1 MVSKSVNPSNL
12 QLLVTRS
19 DAATNTLCPTEV
31 IALSVQ
37 LGLPAGTTAIT
48 VELFGPTKDT
58 IIYGFV
64 EFIDISYIGG
74 RVSNRDFS
82 IGVRNTTIE
91 TDYEYKNT
99 YTAVDLSSV
108 TVIDIP
114 NVVENYSLILRFA
127 VGLWNNNSIVDGMQF
142 ICNCKVSDGI
152 SVVTSTTTITS
163 RKLCTVF
170 QPELNMLSN
179 FPYIVPG
186 DILLFQ
192 SEAYFTFET
201 GNYTFTVYIIGS
213 SSTISNFEVILGNG
227 MNYPEGSEVRQ
238 SEDDL
243 TLTKQIDVQM
253 KELKNKN
260 ARATYL
266 TKSNRSVKL
275 NAYIQAVTY
284 PSTRAIIGF
293 RFRYS
298 QADVIIRELQVP
310 IIANYRNFI
319 NVSNPTFNFSGIS
332 NPAKVETFAEV
343 FFSLRLPPSSKQ
355 IYAVE
360 VGFDNVSLGEFCYS
374 AITEVGKGITNR
386 ITGMRLYTEYMTQ
399 KLTMLRR
406 MAVINLGVLENPA
419 TNNTEYYVIF
429 KIIVRPSIDKAFPT
443 ISETQINARVFITGT
458 PQQQQQSIAFSVV
471 DEPILP
477 ITCILSK
484 TSLTVIIFRF
494 EVLKSM
500 ERMSMRNTGIIELPS
515 VYVVPTPYK
524 YDNILVI
531 KYSVKIVG
539 TTKFKVILDV
549 ITGGYTATSQINF
562 APIAAVSPPQLTSS
576 QLPYW
581 AIDSLATSRNNNSV
595 VRGAFNLLSF
605 SMIICSGARQTYS
618 AQLYVLQIT
627 NIVTFMKTK
636 TIVFGRSISKS
647 GTSSTIANANTINL
661 NMASQ
666 YFDSSES
673 ISNSKKERSIITF
686 LVPLNVN
693 LLASSVVSVSVTVQY
708 GTQSA
713 QTFVSL
719 PVIQPELSIPQTS
732 TSYQIDAI
740 SYQDRPYE
748 RTSLVALGQTV
759 RLYNKI
765 GLPNTMCTTYS
776 FEFTMSSNLW
786 PIDFLDAQLVSYSDF
801 IWSTSTINP
810 LITKLGSPIYNKIT
824 MDLGSLCVP
833 ETYDNQVRIDLFFR
847 PRSNFSASTV
857 SGNITVSVK
866 SLLTVGTLSSPLSL
880 STGVFVFN
888 KDALMKESMFVLASF
903 SEDKYKPWIK
913 NITNGISFQPGI
925 WTKFT
930 FRVQVPF
937 ASYLPDSSIF
947 VGGANSSAEN
957 ESIFTVNG
965 ALLTF
970 GSNLAGLRLDQFKQ
984 VYSSTYMNGQ
994 KDLLEIKLG
1003 NVVNTGVLLQPDSTS
1018 INENDIAVEV
1028 SVRLSDSKL
1037 SDNGTNVTLPIRV
1050 KFGSLEAA
1058 NQMEGKVFRVGDEF
1072 LNLQMNVINLD
1083 ENVTGLVY
1091 NPNDTI
1097 NLRAKIQMMNN
1108 SKMECGKQWLNIYHS
1123 MAVKSAEILYSI
1135 PPDSV
1140 QFKRNETITIKEF
1153 TRFQANGFYFDNNI
1167 DLYFKLQLNDKIFI
1181 PNGKTEANLTIVV
1194 ELICIT
1200 YNRDRTLLNS
1210 CNNPTLK
1217 KIMRKVV
1224 VKTRQ
1229 QTITGSDCEEDLGL
1243 SNSQVIL
1250 PCQITSYVSPYLGNT
1265 EEQIRFYSASG
1276 WKPFVRPGPHDPLR
1290 YITILFGQ
1298 QTNVS
1303 RIDINLINTANQ
1315 VMIFHLMG
1323 TNDGQSFFDFK
1334 TVSA

>member
-1 MVSKSVNPSNL
+1 MRMK
-12 QLLVTRS
+12 
-19 DAATNTLCPTEV
+19 
-31 IALSVQ
+31 
-37 LGLPAGTTAIT
+37 TT
-48 VELFGPTKDT
+48 
-58 IIYGFV
+58 
-64 EFIDISYIGG
+64 
-74 RVSNRDFS
+74 
-82 IGVRNTTIE
+82 
-91 TDYEYKNT
+91 
-99 YTAVDLSSV
+99 SV
-108 TVIDIP
+108 TATS
-114 NVVENYSLILRFA
+114 ES
-127 VGLWNNNSIVDGMQF
+127 VGLNIH
-142 ICNCKVSDGI
+142 
-152 SVVTSTTTITS
+152 
-163 RKLCTVF
+163 
-170 QPELNMLSN
+170 
-179 FPYIVPG
+179 
-186 DILLFQ
+186 
-192 SEAYFTFET
+192 
-201 GNYTFTVYIIGS
+201 
-213 SSTISNFEVILGNG
+213 
-227 MNYPEGSEVRQ
+227 
-238 SEDDL
+238 
-243 TLTKQIDVQM
+243 
-253 KELKNKN
+253 KEKD

-284 PSTRAIIGF
+284 PSTRAIVGF

-298 QADVIIRELQVP
+298 QADVIIRELQIP
-310 IIANYRNFI
+310 IIANYRDFI
-319 NVSNPTFNFSGIS
+319 NVSKPTFNFSGIS

-374 AITEVGKGITNR
+374 TITEVGKGITNR

-477 ITCILSK
+477 ITANNSPNVNLYKTEPALSEPMDTYNGILFAEISWVEQVIYSPVQILLSIVGSG
-484 TSLTVIIFRF
+484 TTLTEIKFISVG
-494 EVLKSM
+494 S
-500 ERMSMRNTGIIELPS
+500 NTGIIELPS

-524 YDNILVI
+524 YDNILII
-531 KYSVKIVG
+531 KCSVKIVG

-549 ITGGYTATSQINF
+549 ITGGYTATSQVNF
-562 APIAAVSPPQLTSS
+562 APIAAISPPQLTSS

-595 VRGAFNLLSF
+595 VRGA
-605 SMIICSGARQTYS
+605 RQTYS

-636 TIVFGRSISKS
+636 TIVFGSSISKS

-673 ISNSKKERSIITF
+673 ISNSKKERSIFTF

-810 LITKLGSPIYNKIT
+810 LITKLGSPTYNKIT

-857 SGNITVSVK
+857 NGNITVSVK

-888 KDALMKESMFVLASF
+888 KDALMKES
-903 SEDKYKPWIK
+903 
-913 NITNGISFQPGI
+913 
-925 WTKFT
+925 
-930 FRVQVPF
+930 
-937 ASYLPDSSIF
+937 
-947 VGGANSSAEN
+947 
-957 ESIFTVNG
+957 
-965 ALLTF
+965 
-970 GSNLAGLRLDQFKQ
+970 
-984 VYSSTYMNGQ
+984 
-994 KDLLEIKLG
+994 
-1003 NVVNTGVLLQPDSTS
+1003 VLLQPDSTS

-1028 SVRLSDSKL
+1028 SIRLSDSKL

-1050 KFGSLEAA
+1050 KFGSLEAV

-1091 NPNDTI
+1091 NP
-1097 NLRAKIQMMNN
+1097 K
-1108 SKMECGKQWLNIYHS
+1108 
-1123 MAVKSAEILYSI
+1123 
-1135 PPDSV
+1135 
-1140 QFKRNETITIKEF
+1140 
-1153 TRFQANGFYFDNNI
+1153 
-1167 DLYFKLQLNDKIFI
+1167 
-1181 PNGKTEANLTIVV
+1181 
-1194 ELICIT
+1194 
-1200 YNRDRTLLNS
+1200 
-1210 CNNPTLK
+1210 
-1217 KIMRKVV
+1217 
-1224 VKTRQ
+1224 
-1229 QTITGSDCEEDLGL
+1229 
-1243 SNSQVIL
+1243 
-1250 PCQITSYVSPYLGNT
+1250 
-1265 EEQIRFYSASG
+1265 
-1276 WKPFVRPGPHDPLR
+1276 
-1290 YITILFGQ
+1290 
-1298 QTNVS
+1298 
-1303 RIDINLINTANQ
+1303 
-1315 VMIFHLMG
+1315 
-1323 TNDGQSFFDFK
+1323 
-1334 TVSA
+1334 